1 MKISTLYFLFFS
13 TFIVFSSVAIASSES
28 HTHENKH
35 GKSHSHGV
43 GNLDIAVQGNSIK
56 VTFELPMESTVGFEH
71 APKTAAQKEA
81 IVQLQATLNKEALL
95 TFTDAAKC
103 QQTSI
108 KASSPLFEGIQNKP
122 DKTASSVHS
131 DVSVDIEFSCAN
143 TKLLDRTD
151 LRIFKQFTRLKT
163 IRIQFAG
170 PNGQRSGT
178 VKSAQPFFKI

>member
-1 MKISTLYFLFFS
+1 MKISIPNFLFFS
-13 TFIVFSSVAIASSES
+13 TAIVFSAVGFASSELHS
-28 HTHENKH
+28 H
-35 GKSHSHGV
+35 GKGHSHGV

-81 IVQLQATLNKEALL
+81 IVQLQATLNKETLL

-108 KASSPLFEGIQNKP
+108 KASSPLFEALQTQPPKG
-122 DKTASSVHS
+122 ASSAHS
-131 DVSVDIEFSCAN
+131 DVSVDIEFSCVN
-143 TKLLDRTD
+143 TKLLDRAD

-178 VKSAQPFFKI
+178 VKTAQPVFKI